1 MVTAY
6 VILLLV
12 MLGVTVTLQYRAYK
26 KSNMSGHR

>member
-12 MLGVTVTLQYRAYK
+12 MLGVTVTFQYRAYK
-26 KSNMSGHR
+26 KSKGHR